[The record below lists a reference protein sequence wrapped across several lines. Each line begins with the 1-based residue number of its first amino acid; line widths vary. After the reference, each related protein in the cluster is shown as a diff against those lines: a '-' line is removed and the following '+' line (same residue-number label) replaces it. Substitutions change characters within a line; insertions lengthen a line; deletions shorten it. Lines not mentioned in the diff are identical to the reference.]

1 MTTHPPRA
9 LISRLALLLEPPKI
23 QTVND
28 VLLSAALAP
37 GAKQLAPLVLVV
49 DRDVA
54 QGFFRIF
61 ASGSAMLD
69 DRQRAIAILRELAN
83 HDPAHDDDCSCA
95 SLGASLAPFARA
107 LMRVADPF
115 YRRLGEIL
123 LRDVVLAFE
132 PRPLGASPSAS
143 IGDAGSAAP
152 M

>member
-9 LISRLALLLEPPKI
+9 LISRLALLLEPPEI

-61 ASGSAMLD
+61 ASGSPMLD
-69 DRQRAIAILRELAN
+69 DRQRAIAILRELAT
-83 HDPAHDDDCSCA
+83 HDPAHDHDCSCA
-95 SLGASLAPFARA
+95 SLGASLAPFALA

-123 LRDVVLAFE
+123 VRDVVLALD
-132 PRPLGASPSAS
+132 PRMVEGSPSGPF
-143 IGDAGSAAP
+143 GDAASAAP